1 LSIWRLNHPACSG
14 ARLTLLAAGVYG
26 ANRTEN
32 IGISA
37 LKNFSWKLILVFA
50 VIVAAVIYVLP
61 TLEPGLWP
69 HKQINLGLDLQGG
82 MHLVLEVDTAKAIDG
97 QVERIMQE
105 IRDQLRKERLRGVSL
120 DRIEGNKIAA
130 TIQDAQIAEKFI
142 ALIKDEFDPLKSTQN
157 VSGGTTTII
166 LQLPTAEAENVEKL
180 AVDQALETIRNR
192 IDQFGVAEPDIRRQ
206 GQRRIL
212 IQLPGIKDADRA
224 KDLIGRTALLE
235 FKLVDDN
242 QDVSAVENGTVPPGR
257 EILYRVETDAE
268 SGQVSKIPFLLKK
281 RTLLTGANLTNAR
294 VDFDQ
299 FNIPFVSINFDKK
312 GARDFERITGENV
325 NKRLAIVLDNTVA
338 SAPVIQEKIAGGQA
352 RITGNFSLE
361 EAKDL
366 AIVLRAGALPAPVNI
381 LEERTVGPSLG
392 ADSIRQ
398 GLISMLIGGVLVVLF
413 MIVYYKAAGV
423 IADVALILN
432 IVLIAAGLA
441 AAGATLTLP
450 GIAGIILTIGMAVDA
465 NVIIFERIRE
475 ELALGRTPRAAVDAG
490 FDRATLT
497 ILDANVT
504 TLIAAVVLF
513 QFGTGPV
520 KGFAVTLSLGVIAS
534 MFTALV
540 LSRLIF
546 DYILAGR
553 KVKTLSI

>member
-1 LSIWRLNHPACSG
+1 
-14 ARLTLLAAGVYG
+14 LAAVVYG
-26 ANRTEN
+26 SVRTEN
-32 IGISA
+32 RGISA

-50 VIVAAVIYVLP
+50 VIVTAVIYVLP
-61 TLEPGLWP
+61 TLEPALWP

-82 MHLVLEVDTAKAIDG
+82 MHLVLEVDTAKAVDG

-105 IRDQLRKERLRGVSL
+105 IRDQLREERLRGVSL
-120 DRIEGNKIAA
+120 DRIEGNKITA
-130 TIQDAQIAEKFI
+130 TIQDAQIAEKFN
-142 ALIKDEFDPLKSTQN
+142 ALIKDAFDQLKSNQN
-157 VSGGTTTII
+157 VSGGTTNII
-166 LQLPTAEAENVEKL
+166 LQLPPAEAENVEKL

-212 IQLPGIKDADRA
+212 IQLPGIQDPDRA

-235 FKLVDDN
+235 FKLVDDTL
-242 QDVSAVENGTVPPGR
+242 DASAAEKGTVPPGR
-257 EILYRVETDAE
+257 EILYRIETDAE
-268 SGQVSKIPFLLKK
+268 TGKVSKVPFLLKR

-352 RITGNFSLE
+352 RITGNFTLE

-392 ADSIRQ
+392 ADSIRK
-398 GLISMLIGGVLVVLF
+398 GLISMLIGGILVVLF

-441 AAGATLTLP
+441 AASATLTLP

-475 ELALGRTPRAAVDAG
+475 ELALGRTPRAAIETG
-490 FDRATLT
+490 FNRATLT

-534 MFTALV
+534 MFTALI

>member
-1 LSIWRLNHPACSG
+1 
-14 ARLTLLAAGVYG
+14 
-26 ANRTEN
+26 
-32 IGISA
+32 

-61 TLEPGLWP
+61 TLEPSLWP

-130 TIQDAQIAEKFI
+130 TIQDSQIAEKFI